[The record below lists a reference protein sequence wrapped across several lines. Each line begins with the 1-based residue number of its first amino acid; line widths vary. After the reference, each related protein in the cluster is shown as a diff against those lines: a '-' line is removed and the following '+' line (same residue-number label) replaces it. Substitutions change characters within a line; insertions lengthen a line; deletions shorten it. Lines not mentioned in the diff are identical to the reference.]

1 MLLYYDRQ
9 CSKYLTVLEGRYLA
23 WLVHTYLGVK
33 TEHSYWK
40 NSNLSSYRRFS
51 FLDTLMHNTSYVH
64 LYHGAVYYSRIDLNI
79 KRVENCLN
87 TTDSSAN
94 KSDSPADEPI
104 VVR

>member
-1 MLLYYDRQ
+1 MGIIRLSPPADILPF
-9 CSKYLTVLEGRYLA
+9 LT
-23 WLVHTYLGVK
+23 T
-33 TEHSYWK
+33 
-40 NSNLSSYRRFS
+40 F
-51 FLDTLMHNTSYVH
+51 MHNTSSVL

-94 KSDSPADEPI
+94 ESDSSADEPI